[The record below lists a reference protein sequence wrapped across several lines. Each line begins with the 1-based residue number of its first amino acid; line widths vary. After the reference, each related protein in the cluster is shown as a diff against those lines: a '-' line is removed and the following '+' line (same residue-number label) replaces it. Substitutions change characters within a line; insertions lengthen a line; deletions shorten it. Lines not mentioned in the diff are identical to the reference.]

1 MLTLHICSTS
11 FAAALRDAGVQ
22 SEAILYEEKTHT
34 DLFLQDPMRG
44 GNDDLFEDLIRL
56 IHGDDAEALERDVT
70 APPRRRL
77 VPECMLRLARK
88 VSPF

>member
-1 MLTLHICSTS
+1 MFFCSKN
-11 FAAALRDAGVQ
+11 FAEALRRVGVRAE
-22 SEAILYEEKTHT
+22 SILYEGKTHT

-44 GNDDLFEDLIRL
+44 GYDQMFEDLVAI
-56 IHGDDAEALERDVT
+56 IHADDLQAQAKDVV

-77 VPECMLRLARK
+77 VPECMIQLARK